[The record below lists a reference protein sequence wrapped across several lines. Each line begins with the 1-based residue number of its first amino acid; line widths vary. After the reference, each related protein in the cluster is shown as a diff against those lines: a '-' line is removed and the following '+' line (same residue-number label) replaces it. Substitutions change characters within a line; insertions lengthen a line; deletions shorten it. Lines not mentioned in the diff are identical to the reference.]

1 MSEKSRR
8 MRILEEELEGS
19 SLSDEELMKIKRRL
33 RDVKAADRKDAGD
46 TEILEDLSVD
56 TMLVSKNDTAVGPI
70 PVNTGEYVTI
80 DRIDAEENSA
90 YITIFDVNGEL
101 RDESVYVNLDDLK
114 AFAAE
119 NEALTTEDIDE
130 PVAGLED
137 VTEPEEV
144 TEGAKR
150 KSRRSRRSRRGRDD
164 DFVEDDSDLELT
176 EGRKRRSRRGR
187 DDDDF
192 EDEPEVVEGRRRS
205 RRGRDGDDFIEDE
218 PEVVE
223 SRRSRRSRKSR
234 RGRDEFYEDYPEEGE
249 VIEGRRRS
257 RKSRRGRDDDFVE
270 DDSDLELTE
279 GRKRRSRRGRDDDD
293 FEDEPEVVEGRR
305 RSRRSRR
312 SRGDDCEDCG
322 DEHVTESF
330 KRRMREF
337 ASKRK
342 SAQRKV
348 ATARTGFDLQADSMT
363 FICEAGDVMSFDG
376 LRGTVSV
383 TRRGQ
388 EVLRD
393 LKVAKGTYRRC
404 LEAGVFSSTKSVNE
418 CSTAG
423 SRPVQVKGAMLS
435 YKPTKGYTFVREGVE
450 TGLGSRLRAR
460 AWLAGNGYTVTP
472 DQLDSAYAG
481 KSVSL

>member
-8 MRILEEELEGS
+8 MRILEEELENS
-19 SLSDEELMKIKRRL
+19 SLSDDELMKIKRRI

-80 DRIDAEENSA
+80 DRIDSEENTA
-90 YITIFDVNGEL
+90 YITIFDVNGEI

-130 PVAGLED
+130 PVDGLED
-137 VTEPEEV
+137 ATEPEEV
-144 TEGAKR
+144 TEGARRGAR
-150 KSRRSRRSRRGRDD
+150 KSRRSRRARRGREDGEELEDDMGVEEGRKSRRRSRRGRDD
-164 DFVEDDSDLELT
+164 DFEDY
-176 EGRKRRSRRGR
+176 
-187 DDDDF
+187 
-192 EDEPEVVEGRRRS
+192 EDEPE
-205 RRGRDGDDFIEDE
+205 
-218 PEVVE
+218 
-223 SRRSRRSRKSR
+223 
-234 RGRDEFYEDYPEEGE
+234 
-249 VIEGRRRS
+249 
-257 RKSRRGRDDDFVE
+257 
-270 DDSDLELTE
+270 LT
-279 GRKRRSRRGRDDDD
+279 
-293 FEDEPEVVEGRR
+293 EGRR

-312 SRGDDCEDCG
+312 GRGDGCEDCG

-330 KRRMREF
+330 QRRMRNF

-342 SAQRKV
+342 VAQRKV

-363 FICEAGDVMSFDG
+363 FICEAGDIMSFDG
-376 LRGTVSV
+376 LKGTVSV

-393 LKVAKGTYRRC
+393 LKVARGTYKRC
-404 LEAGVFSSTKSVNE
+404 LEAGVFSSTRSVNE
-418 CSTAG
+418 GGAAG
-423 SRPVQVKGAMLS
+423 SQSVQVRGAMLS
-435 YKPTKGYTFVREGVE
+435 YKPAKGYTFIREGVE

-460 AWLAGNGYTVTP
+460 AWLSGNGYNVTP

-481 KSVSL
+481 KTVTL

>member
-19 SLSDEELMKIKRRL
+19 SLSDEELMKIKRRI

-150 KSRRSRRSRRGRDD
+150 KSRRSRKSRRGRDD

-192 EDEPEVVEGRRRS
+192 
-205 RRGRDGDDFIEDE
+205 EDE

-348 ATARTGFDLQADSMT
+348 ATARTGFDLQADSTT

-418 CSTAG
+418 GSTAG

>member
-8 MRILEEELEGS
+8 MRILEEELENS
-19 SLSDEELMKIKRRL
+19 SLSDDELMKIKRRI

-80 DRIDAEENSA
+80 DRIDSEENTA
-90 YITIFDVNGEL
+90 YITIFDVNGEI

-130 PVAGLED
+130 PVDGLED
-137 VTEPEEV
+137 ATEPEEV
-144 TEGAKR
+144 TEGARRGARKSRRSRRARRGREDGEELEDDMGVEEGRKSRRSRRGRDDDFEDYEDEPELTEGRRSRRSRRGRDDEEFEDEPEVVEGR
-150 KSRRSRRSRRGRDD
+150 KSRRSRRSRRGREDSD
-164 DFVEDDSDLELT
+164 DF
-176 EGRKRRSRRGR
+176 
-187 DDDDF
+187 
-192 EDEPEVVEGRRRS
+192 
-205 RRGRDGDDFIEDE
+205 
-218 PEVVE
+218 
-223 SRRSRRSRKSR
+223 
-234 RGRDEFYEDYPEEGE
+234 YEEYPEEGE

-257 RKSRRGRDDDFVE
+257 RRSRRGRDDDFE
-270 DDSDLELTE
+270 DY
-279 GRKRRSRRGRDDDD
+279 
-293 FEDEPEVVEGRR
+293 EDEPELTEGRR

-312 SRGDDCEDCG
+312 GRGDGCEDCG

-330 KRRMREF
+330 QRRMRNF

-342 SAQRKV
+342 VAQRKV

-363 FICEAGDVMSFDG
+363 FICEAGDIMSFDG
-376 LRGTVSV
+376 LKGTVSV

-393 LKVAKGTYRRC
+393 LKVARGTYKRC
-404 LEAGVFSSTKSVNE
+404 LEAGVFSSTRSVNE
-418 CSTAG
+418 GGAAG
-423 SRPVQVKGAMLS
+423 SQSVQVRGAMLS
-435 YKPTKGYTFVREGVE
+435 YKPAKGYTFIREGVE

-460 AWLAGNGYTVTP
+460 AWLSGNGYNVTP

-481 KSVSL
+481 KTVTL

>member
-19 SLSDEELMKIKRRL
+19 SLSDEELMKIKRRI

-150 KSRRSRRSRRGRDD
+150 KSRRSR
-164 DFVEDDSDLELT
+164 
-176 EGRKRRSRRGR
+176 
-187 DDDDF
+187 
-192 EDEPEVVEGRRRS
+192 
-205 RRGRDGDDFIEDE
+205 
-218 PEVVE
+218 
-223 SRRSRRSRKSR
+223 
-234 RGRDEFYEDYPEEGE
+234 
-249 VIEGRRRS
+249 
-257 RKSRRGRDDDFVE
+257 KSRRGRDDDFVE

-348 ATARTGFDLQADSMT
+348 ATARTGFDLQADSTT

-418 CSTAG
+418 GSTAG